1 MIVRVWRARAP
12 LANPSAYPRFFI
24 DHMLPQLER
33 IEGFAGAALLRQ
45 HRAHDIEYV
54 VETRWTSMDAIRVF
68 AGANIDR
75 AVVEPEA
82 QAMLIEFDQRVA
94 HYEIVHEA

>member
-12 LANPSAYPRFFI
+12 VANPSAYPRYFI
-24 DHMLPQLER
+24 DHVLPQLQR
-33 IEGFAGAALLRQ
+33 LDGFAGATLLRQ

-54 VETRWTSMDAIRVF
+54 VETRWTSMDPIRVF
-68 AGANIDR
+68 AGANVER

-82 QAMLIEFDQRVA
+82 QAALIDYDQRVS
-94 HYEIVHEA
+94 HYEIVHEV

>member
-1 MIVRVWRARAP
+1 MIVRVWHSRAP
-12 LANPSAYPRFFI
+12 LADPSGYPRFFLNTV
-24 DHMLPQLER
+24 LPKLQR
-33 IEGFAGAALLRQ
+33 IEGFAGATLLRQ

-54 VETRWTSMDAIRVF
+54 VESRWTSMDAIRVF

-82 QAMLIEFDQRVA
+82 QAVLIDFDQRVV
-94 HYEIVHEA
+94 HYEIVHEV

>member
-12 LANPSAYPRFFI
+12 LGNPSGYPRYFI
-24 DHMLPQLER
+24 EHVLPQLQR

-45 HRAHDIEYV
+45 HRARDIEYV
-54 VETRWTSMDAIRVF
+54 VETRWDSMDPIRVF

-82 QAMLIEFDQRVA
+82 QAVLIDFDQRVS
-94 HYEIVHEA
+94 HYEVVHEV